1 MYPPALTL
9 FHITLLFTA
18 PSPAFEE
25 GEGDTAGSLVL
36 WSRSEDHPN
45 VVAFLR
51 QARCAFDPF
60 QRFCLFGSL

>member
-1 MYPPALTL
+1 MYPPTLTL

-18 PSPAFEE
+18 VSSGLWE
-25 GEGDTAGSLVL
+25 GGGDTVGSLVL

-45 VVAFLR
+45 VVAFLQ

-60 QRFCLFGSL
+60 QPFCLYGSL